1 LGKEELLGMIR
12 FGADQIFKSKDST
25 VTDEDIDLII
35 SRGAE
40 KTEQLNEKLKDNY
53 QSLLQFSSNADC
65 TFFLLF
71 YFYWVF
77 IFIQMF

>member
-1 LGKEELLGMIR
+1 LFFFKKIISGLGKDELLGMIR

-35 SRGAE
+35 SKGAA

-53 QSLLQFSSNADC
+53 QSLLEFSSHGDC
-65 TFFLLF
+65 KHASSCL
-71 YFYWVF
+71 
-77 IFIQMF
+77 

>member
-1 LGKEELLGMIR
+1 MFFFKKIISGLGKDELLGMIR

-35 SRGAE
+35 SKGAA

-53 QSLLQFSSNADC
+53 QSLLEFSSHGDC
-65 TFFLLF
+65 KHASSCL
-71 YFYWVF
+71 
-77 IFIQMF
+77 